1 MNSERGQVTVMV
13 LGLAIMS
20 LAIAGL
26 AVDGTRAFL
35 LRRTLQNA
43 ADAASLAGAG
53 EINRTDY
60 YYSGGRNIALE
71 PMEAARSA
79 REYLALRRIEARVSL
94 DVTEDDVRLVLRGS
108 SRTMFLA
115 LIGVSEVP
123 VAVESNAA
131 PIAGD
136 LPP

>member
-1 MNSERGQVTVMV
+1 MTSERGQVTVMV

-35 LRRTLQNA
+35 LRRTLQDA

-53 EINRTDY
+53 EINRVEY
-60 YYSGGRNIALE
+60 YGSGGRDIELAPE
-71 PMEAARSA
+71 EAARRA
-79 REYLALRRIEARVSL
+79 REFLALRRIAASVSL
-94 DVTEDDVRLVLRGS
+94 DVDDDVRLVLRGS
-108 SRTMFLA
+108 SKTLFLA

-123 VAVESNAA
+123 VAVESNAV
-131 PIAGD
+131 PVSGD

>member
-53 EINRTDY
+53 EISRDDY
-60 YYSGGRNIALE
+60 YYSGGRDIALQPE
-71 PMEAARSA
+71 EAARSA
-79 REYLALRRIEARVSL
+79 REYLALRGIEARVSL
-94 DVTEDDVRLVLRGS
+94 DVSDDDVRLVLRGS
-108 SRTMFLA
+108 SRTLFLA

-131 PIAGD
+131 PVAGG

>member
-1 MNSERGQVTVMV
+1 MV

-53 EINRTDY
+53 EISRADY
-60 YYSGGRNIALE
+60 YGSGGGHIALE
-71 PMEAARSA
+71 PEEAARSA
-79 REYLALRRIEARVSL
+79 RDYLALRRIEASVSL
-94 DVTEDDVRLVLRGS
+94 DVSEDDVRLVLRGTS
-108 SRTMFLA
+108 KTLFLA

-131 PIAGD
+131 PVSGD

>member
-1 MNSERGQVTVMV
+1 MTSERGQVTVMV

-43 ADAASLAGAG
+43 SDAASLAGAS
-53 EINRTDY
+53 EINRADY
-60 YYSGGRNIALE
+60 YGSGGRDIALAPE
-71 PMEAARSA
+71 EAARSA

-94 DVTEDDVRLVLRGS
+94 DVSEDDVRLVLRGS
-108 SRTMFLA
+108 SNTLFLA

-131 PIAGD
+131 PVSGD

>member
-1 MNSERGQVTVMV
+1 VNSERGQVTVMV

-53 EINRTDY
+53 EISRDDY
-60 YYSGGRNIALE
+60 YYSGGRDIALQPE
-71 PMEAARSA
+71 EAARSS
-79 REYLALRRIEARVSL
+79 REYLALRGIEARVSL
-94 DVTEDDVRLVLRGS
+94 DVSDDDVRLVLRGTS
-108 SRTMFLA
+108 KTLFLA

-131 PIAGD
+131 PVSGD

>member
-1 MNSERGQVTVMV
+1 MTSERGQVTVMV
-13 LGLAIMS
+13 LGLAIVS

-43 ADAASLAGAG
+43 GDAASLAGAG
-53 EINRTDY
+53 EISRADY
-60 YYSGGRNIALE
+60 YGSGGRDIELAPE
-71 PMEAARSA
+71 EAARRA
-79 REYLALRRIEARVSL
+79 REFLALRRIKARVSL
-94 DVTEDDVRLVLRGS
+94 DVGDDDVRLVLRGS
-108 SRTMFLA
+108 SKTLFLA

-123 VAVESNAA
+123 VAVESNAV
-131 PIAGD
+131 PVSGD